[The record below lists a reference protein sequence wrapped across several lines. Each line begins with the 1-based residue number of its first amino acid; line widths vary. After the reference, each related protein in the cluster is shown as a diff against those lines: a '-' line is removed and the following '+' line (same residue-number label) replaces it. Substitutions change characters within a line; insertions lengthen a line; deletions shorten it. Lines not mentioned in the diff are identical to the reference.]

1 MNPFYL
7 SLCGD
12 ESESSKLQEKVRDGL
27 KPFRDY
33 LSNSITAFKD
43 KEVTCEWEALAQQQ
57 FIIKPKQNIYQVVPL
72 TRIRVINPDKDW
84 HRLNNADLDDDFEVD
99 LDEPVTLGKGKKS
112 QKIKVTDSR
121 VRNSF
126 YEIKIEHSEVI
137 TSVVWL
143 GYTITLVPLSL
154 TVRTTDILTVNE
166 ESYSIDT
173 CNDLV
178 VDLFGLLNEKK
189 GTAKLDDVTVK
200 FEVIKTFSDSNLPTH
215 AKGEEANWL
224 VISAKKPRYDCAKV
238 EDITGRELKNLTV
251 DSLFDS
257 KGKPLIQSDW
267 EVSLDS
273 NKVTI
278 TAQNSNVT
286 KLSHCSLCT
295 HPDLE
300 FDIKEENTKE
310 QWIQLIEPKNNEDS
324 GLSALDYFFSENAII
339 LESNQNNNRE
349 AFHVI
354 KSNSENKQLL
364 LAKSKQTKHQS
375 VLPTHKTIKAKVDI
389 SQLRKQ
395 QDAIAALTS
404 VPHSKQ
410 HGLLNLFKDQTSK
423 PWQHIESEPLQEDE
437 WKILTDIRF
446 KGCQEQREFVEKALA
461 TPDFAILDGPPGT
474 GKTTSIL
481 ELIVQLVRQ
490 GKKIL
495 LTASTHAAINNVLER
510 IDSKQ
515 LTNEVFPLR
524 IGDTHNAQ
532 GLEHYQFD
540 SLVQSENTSKQI
552 LVDSANLICGTTIGI
567 MRLFNDKEV
576 NLPLYEPAFDVMIID
591 ECSKTPFQEFL
602 VPARYAAK
610 HILVGDIRQL
620 SPFTDREQIVAN
632 LENLILEPGRKG
644 HASQMLDKNL
654 QTACFLLEVLRG
666 GQKSH
671 QAYSNQLIKT
681 VSPQE
686 ATALRAELATRVKVG
701 EEYERILVIDTS
713 NVDKYASNPIHLWDY
728 SLCFIADNCLQKIN
742 GFVPA
747 DSIWLSDDW
756 HTSDHA
762 FSHQALFSNKQKL
775 NSRGASI
782 NGTSEVASHFNKQL
796 KEKSWAEEVCWRL
809 ERLYWL
815 RLSHNF
821 DNKTK
826 NYKETIERLLPKS
839 INCEGRVF
847 QLQQVAFPSVLEAL
861 SGNGLQ
867 KRKQDISH
875 TLNSGFTPVI
885 KKQRHTTLS
894 YQHRMHPDISK
905 FPGRQFYNGESLKN
919 GDAVYTDREWQ
930 YQGFKSHAT
939 WFDIPKNSK
948 YAQVNQ
954 NKNKAEVD
962 KILKELKQFCDWGEG
977 RVNDEG
983 QPYSVAILTFYK
995 GQEAALRN
1003 ELQKLPGNNKKYS
1016 QFQFKGLSIKLA
1028 TVDYFQGQEADLV
1041 FLSMVNNYR
1050 DGFLDSPNRLNV
1062 AITRARY
1069 QLAIVGC
1076 HDYFENRDNVRSK
1089 SPTTELNNLA
1099 KALTKES

>member
-12 ESESSKLQEKVRDGL
+12 ESESAKLQDNVSDGL
-27 KPFRDY
+27 TPFRNY

-57 FIIKPKQNIYQVVPL
+57 FNIKPKQNIYQIVPL
-72 TRIRVINPDKDW
+72 TRIRLINPDKDW
-84 HRLNNADLDDDFEVD
+84 YRLNNADLDDDFEVD
-99 LDEPVTLGKGKKS
+99 LDEPVTVGKGKKS
-112 QKIKVTDSR
+112 RKIKVTDSR
-121 VRNSF
+121 VHNDF
-126 YEIKIEHSEVI
+126 YEIKIEYSEVI
-137 TSVVWL
+137 TSMVWL

-154 TVRTTDILTVNE
+154 TVINTDVVIVDE
-166 ESYSIDT
+166 KSYSIDT

-178 VDLFGLLNEKK
+178 IDLFGQLNEKK
-189 GTAKLDDVTVK
+189 GTAKLNNLTVK
-200 FEVIKTFSDSNLPTH
+200 FETIKTFSDSKLATH
-215 AKGEEANWL
+215 VKKDVANWL
-224 VISAKKPRYDCAKV
+224 VLSTKKPNYDCAKI
-238 EDITGRELKNLTV
+238 EDITARELKNLTV
-251 DSLFDS
+251 ESLFDS
-257 KGKPLIQSDW
+257 NGKPLKQSDW
-267 EVSLDS
+267 EFSL
-273 NKVTI
+273 NNNNVTI
-278 TAQNSNVT
+278 TAQHSNVT
-286 KLSHCSLCT
+286 KLSHCSLGT
-295 HPDLE
+295 HPELE
-300 FDIKEENTKE
+300 FDIKEENKQE
-310 QWIQLIEPKNNEDS
+310 QWIQLIEPKNNDDS

-349 AFHVI
+349 SFHVI
-354 KSNSENKQLL
+354 KSNSEEKQLL
-364 LAKSKQTKHQS
+364 LAKSKQTKQQS
-375 VLPTHKTIKAKVDI
+375 VLPIYKTIKAKADI

-395 QDAIAALTS
+395 QDAIAALAS
-404 VPHSKQ
+404 APHSGQ
-410 HGLLNLFKDQTSK
+410 HGLLNLFKYQASK
-423 PWQHIESEPLQEDE
+423 PWQHLKFVPLQEGE
-437 WKILTDIRF
+437 WKILTDNSF
-446 KGCQEQREFVEKALA
+446 KGCLEQREFVEKALA

-515 LTNEVFPLR
+515 LTNEVFALR
-524 IGDTHNAQ
+524 IGDAHNAQ

-540 SLVQSENTSKQI
+540 NLVQSENISKQI

-576 NLPLYEPAFDVMIID
+576 NLPLYDPAFDVMIID

-632 LENLILEPGRKG
+632 LENLILKPGRRG
-644 HASQMLDKNL
+644 HASQTLDKNL
-654 QTACFLLEVLRG
+654 QTACFLLEALRA

-671 QAYSNQLIKT
+671 HAYSNQLIKT

-686 ATALRAELATRVKVG
+686 AKALKGELAQRVKID
-701 EEYERILVIDTS
+701 EEYKRILVIDSS
-713 NVDKYASNPIHLWDY
+713 NIEEYASSPILLWEY
-728 SLCFIADNCLQKIN
+728 NLCFIADNCLQNIN
-742 GFVPA
+742 DSIPA
-747 DSIWLSDDW
+747 DGIWLSDDW
-756 HTSDHA
+756 HSSAHA
-762 FSHQALFSNKQKL
+762 FSHKASFNNDQKL
-775 NSRGASI
+775 HSRGVNI
-782 NGTSEVASHFNKQL
+782 NGTSEVAAHFNKQL

-821 DNKTK
+821 DNKTQ

-875 TLNSGFTPVI
+875 TLNSGFTPGI
-885 KKQRHTTLS
+885 KQQRHTTLS
-894 YQHRMHPDISK
+894 YQHRMHPAISK
-905 FPGRQFYNGESLKN
+905 FPGQQFYRGESLKN
-919 GDAVYTDREWQ
+919 GDSVAVEREWD
-930 YQGFKSHAT
+930 YLGFESHAT
-939 WFDIPKNSK
+939 WLDIPKNSK
-948 YAQVNQ
+948 HAQVSQ

-983 QPYSVAILTFYK
+983 QPYSIAILTFYK
-995 GQEAALRN
+995 GQETALRK

-1016 QFQFKGLSIKLA
+1016 QFEYKGQPIKLA

-1076 HDYFENRDNVRSK
+1076 YDYFANNSR
-1089 SPTTELNNLA
+1089 TTELKNLA
-1099 KALTKES
+1099 KALLPRKVK